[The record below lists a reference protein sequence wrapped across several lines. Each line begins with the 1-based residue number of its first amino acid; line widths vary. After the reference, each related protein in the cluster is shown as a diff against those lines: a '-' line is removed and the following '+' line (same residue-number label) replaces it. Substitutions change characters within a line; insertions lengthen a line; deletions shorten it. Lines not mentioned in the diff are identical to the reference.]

1 MYAFFLYCTY
11 NIFICYILYYLYY
24 IMSSYMRDSR
34 TPRFRCP
41 RATPPKTHTQ
51 SLVLAYQMTQ
61 PSLGWSVIYSTLRRR
76 CACVGGEQP
85 TDLCWVDRQW
95 GLVKTATLLRETMAS
110 VPYKQGRHRSSAIA
124 DTTAGE
130 GPLVQCRKTSSHKY
144 LRLKANQKPRF
155 ETGGN

>member
-41 RATPPKTHTQ
+41 RATPPKTRAQ
-51 SLVLAYQMTQ
+51 SLCLLIRWHS
-61 PSLGWSVIYSTLRRR
+61 PPWGGLSFTLRRR
-76 CACVGGEQP
+76 RACVGGEQP

-110 VPYKQGRHRSSAIA
+110 VSYKQGRHRSSAIA

-130 GPLVQCRKTSSHKY
+130 GLLVQCRKTSSHKY